1 MPKAVLARPMKL
13 GKSSNGKMPPAGKT
27 ICMLVYSFYESD
39 NRVLRY
45 AKALVER
52 GDQVDVIALGDGTQT
67 PAFEVIEGVNVHR
80 IQRRLRNEKNKFAYL
95 YRLLKFCAK
104 SSFVLS
110 RLHLKRRYNLVHVH
124 NVPDFLVFSAW
135 LPKLTGAKIIL
146 DIHDMLPEFFANK
159 FCQPEG
165 SLYVRLLKIIERFSA
180 RFANHVIV
188 SNHLWS
194 EKATARSM
202 SREKC
207 SVFINYV
214 DLNLFR
220 SRRTRNDGRFI
231 MLYHGGLQRH
241 QGLDLAIRAFDKA
254 CRPNPGAEFHIYGGG
269 SMKPELKALIQEL
282 GLSDRVFLRES
293 VPVREIADI
302 VANADLGIVAKRADS
317 FGNEAYS
324 TKIME
329 FMAEG
334 VPVIVSK
341 TKVDSFYFNDS
352 VVRFFESGNE
362 DDLAKAMLDLMKNR
376 ELRERLV
383 RNANEYVARNN
394 WDTRKQKYLSLVD
407 SLVSSSEFRPAG
419 LSKGSTVCQ

>member
-1 MPKAVLARPMKL
+1 MPQ
-13 GKSSNGKMPPAGKT
+13 AGKK

-39 NRVLRY
+39 NRVMRY
-45 AKALVER
+45 ARALVER
-52 GDQVDVIALGDGTQT
+52 GDQVDVIALSDGRQP
-67 PAFEVIEGVNVHR
+67 PAFEIVEGVNVHR

-95 YRLLKFCAK
+95 YRLMKFCVI
-104 SSFVLS
+104 SSVFLS
-110 RLHLKRRYNLVHVH
+110 RLHLKRKYDLVHVH

-135 LPKLTGAKIIL
+135 LPKLTGAKVIL
-146 DIHDMLPEFFANK
+146 DIHDILPEFFANK
-159 FCQPEG
+159 FRKPED
-165 SLYVRLLKIIERFSA
+165 SVYVRLLKIIEKFSA

-194 EKATARSM
+194 EKAMARSV

-214 DLNLFR
+214 DLNFFR
-220 SRRTRNDGRFI
+220 ARRTRNDGRFI

-254 CRPNPGAEFHIYGGG
+254 CRQMPGAEFHIYGGG
-269 SMKPELKALIQEL
+269 SMKPELQALVQEL
-282 GLSDRVFLRES
+282 GLNDRVFLRES
-293 VPVREIADI
+293 VPAREVADI
-302 VANADLGIVAKRADS
+302 VANVDLGIVAKRADS

-341 TKVDSFYFNDS
+341 TRVDSFYFNDS
-352 VVRFFESGNE
+352 VVCFFESGNE
-362 DDLAKAMLDLMKNR
+362 DDLARAMVCLMKSR

-383 RNANEYVARNN
+383 RNATEYVARNN
-394 WDTRKQKYLSLVD
+394 WDTRKHKYLHLVD
-407 SLVSSSEFRPAG
+407 SLVSSAAFQPAR
-419 LSKGSTVCQ
+419 LAKDSTVCQ

>member
-1 MPKAVLARPMKL
+1 MKAEKI
-13 GKSSNGKMPPAGKT
+13 SNKKTPQAGKR

-39 NRVLRY
+39 NRVMRY
-45 AKALVER
+45 ARALVER
-52 GDQVDVIALGDGTQT
+52 GDQVDVIALGDGNKQ
-67 PAFEVIEGVNVHR
+67 PLFEIIEGVNVHR

-95 YRLLKFCAK
+95 YRLMKFCAK
-104 SSFVLS
+104 SSFFLS
-110 RLHLKRRYNLVHVH
+110 RLHLKRKYALVHVH

-135 LPKLTGAKIIL
+135 FPRLTGAKVIL
-146 DIHDMLPEFFANK
+146 DIHDILPEFFANK
-159 FCQPEG
+159 FRKPED
-165 SLYVRLLKIIERFSA
+165 SFYVKFLKIIERLSA

-194 EKATARSM
+194 EKAMSRSVP
-202 SREKC
+202 REKC

-220 SRRTRNDGRFI
+220 ARRTRNDGRFI

-241 QGLDLAIRAFDKA
+241 QGLDIALRAFDKI
-254 CRPNPGAEFHIYGGG
+254 CRQKPEVEFHIYGGG
-269 SMKPELKALIQEL
+269 SMKPELQALVQEL
-282 GLSDRVFLRES
+282 GLNDWVFLRES
-293 VPVREIADI
+293 VPAREVADI

-341 TKVDSFYFNDS
+341 TRIDSFYFNDS

-362 DDLAKAMLDLMKNR
+362 DDLAEAMLDLIENR
-376 ELRERLV
+376 GLRENLV
-383 RNANEYVARNN
+383 RHATEYVAQNN
-394 WDTRKQKYLSLVD
+394 WDTRKNKYLHLVD
-407 SLVSSSEFRPAG
+407 SLISSAG
-419 LSKGSTVCQ
+419 FQPNGLPKGSTVYQ

>member
-1 MPKAVLARPMKL
+1 MKAEKNPE
-13 GKSSNGKMPPAGKT
+13 GKTPPAGKK
-27 ICMLVYSFYESD
+27 ICMVVYSFYESD
-39 NRVLRY
+39 NRVMRY
-45 AKALVER
+45 ARALVER
-52 GDQVDVIALGDGTQT
+52 GDRVDVIALGDGSQQ
-67 PAFEVIEGVNVHR
+67 PSFEIIEGVNVHR
-80 IQRRLRNEKNKFAYL
+80 IQRRLRDEKNKYAYL

-110 RLHLKRRYNLVHVH
+110 RLHLKRRYNLIHVH

-135 LPKLTGAKIIL
+135 LPRLTGAKVIL
-146 DIHDMLPEFFANK
+146 DIHDILPEFFANK
-159 FCQPEG
+159 FRKSED

-180 RFANHVIV
+180 RFANHVII

-202 SREKC
+202 PREKC

-241 QGLDLAIRAFDKA
+241 QGLDLAIRAFGKA
-254 CRPNPGAEFHIYGGG
+254 CRQKPEAEFHIYGGG
-269 SMKPELKALIQEL
+269 SMKPELQALVQQL
-282 GLSDRVFLRES
+282 GLGDRVFLRES
-293 VPVREIADI
+293 VPVREVADI
-302 VANADLGIVAKRADS
+302 IANADLGIVAKRADS

-334 VPVIVSK
+334 VPVIVSR
-341 TKVDSFYFNDS
+341 TRVDTFYFNDS

-362 DDLAKAMLDLMKNR
+362 DDLAGAMLDLANNR
-376 ELRERLV
+376 ELRENLV
-383 RNANEYVARNN
+383 ESANEYVLRNN
-394 WDTRKQKYLSLVD
+394 WDTRKQKYLHLVD
-407 SLVSSSEFRPAG
+407 SLISCTELQPAG
-419 LSKGSTVCQ
+419 LSKGSTVYQ